1 MYKKAVDKEKKYIVA
16 LSGGAD
22 SVCLLLK
29 MLDEGRHVEAAHC
42 NFHLRG
48 AESDRDESFVVSL
61 CSRLGVP
68 LHRAHFDT
76 REYASLHKVS
86 IEMAA
91 RTLRYDYFEKLR
103 RDIGAEAILVAHHRD
118 DNVETVLM
126 NMVRGTGIRGV
137 AGIRPR
143 NGHILRP
150 LLDMSRSDI
159 EEYLRERGETYVT
172 DSTNLEDEATRNKFR
187 LNVIPLLRTI
197 NPRASENIHS
207 TSKHLAEAERI
218 VEWAV
223 SMAREEIITSQGD
236 DLIID
241 VPRLEAFVSPE
252 YLLNDICRDYG
263 FSTSQIADMSEA
275 IREHHVG
282 AVFSSATHIA
292 AVANINNQLCI
303 QISKNIPDQ
312 SEYKLP
318 EEGIYNLS
326 STLKV
331 IIKSEVIANDFVI
344 SKSADCATLDYRK
357 VVFPLTLR
365 TIREG
370 DRFTPFGMKGSKLV
384 SDYLTDI
391 KCSVIDKRR
400 QQVVVDATGTIVWL
414 VGRRTSDKC
423 RIDATSTTALV
434 ISLKK

>member
-1 MYKKAVDKEKKYIVA
+1 MDKKTQCIKKAVDKEKKYIVA

-61 CSRLGVP
+61 CSRLGVT

-103 RDIGAEAILVAHHRD
+103 IDIGAEAILVAHHRD

-159 EEYLRERGETYVT
+159 EAYLRERGETYVT

-187 LNVIPLLRTI
+187 LNVVPLLRTI
-197 NPRASENIHS
+197 NPRASENIHQP
-207 TSKHLAEAERI
+207 LDDCIER
-218 VEWAV
+218 V
-223 SMAREEIITSQGD
+223 
-236 DLIID
+236 
-241 VPRLEAFVSPE
+241 
-252 YLLNDICRDYG
+252 
-263 FSTSQIADMSEA
+263 
-275 IREHHVG
+275 
-282 AVFSSATHIA
+282 
-292 AVANINNQLCI
+292 
-303 QISKNIPDQ
+303 
-312 SEYKLP
+312 
-318 EEGIYNLS
+318 
-326 STLKV
+326 
-331 IIKSEVIANDFVI
+331 
-344 SKSADCATLDYRK
+344 RK
-357 VVFPLTLR
+357 R
-365 TIREG
+365 H
-370 DRFTPFGMKGSKLV
+370 M
-384 SDYLTDI
+384 TDI
-391 KCSVIDKRR
+391 DDR
-400 QQVVVDATGTIVWL
+400 
-414 VGRRTSDKC
+414 
-423 RIDATSTTALV
+423 
-434 ISLKK
+434 